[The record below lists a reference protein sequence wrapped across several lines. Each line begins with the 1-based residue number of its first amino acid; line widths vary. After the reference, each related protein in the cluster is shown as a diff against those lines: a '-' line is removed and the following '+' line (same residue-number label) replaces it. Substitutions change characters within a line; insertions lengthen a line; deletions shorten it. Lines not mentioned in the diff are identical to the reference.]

1 MVDHK
6 FRKQGI
12 ARQLVEN
19 ACEMLNKQG
28 IKFIRLF
35 TSDDHLFSSL
45 LRGLADPVNISTEL
59 ITDELNALRLIE
71 KKRGYKKGLYGTN
84 RIVSKYYAL
93 RDGNTLNA
101 TFKMYKI

>member
-1 MVDHK
+1 MTICRQYTSHHVDLST
-6 FRKQGI
+6 F
-12 ARQLVEN
+12 L
-19 ACEMLNKQG
+19 M
-28 IKFIRLF
+28 RLPW
-35 TSDDHLFSSL
+35 
-45 LRGLADPVNISTEL
+45 ADPVNISTEL